1 MPFYNPLPGRTGSA
15 RFFVDDGVRNGTWRP
30 EGWADGPVIR
40 LDDGRDL
47 PVTDADERLG
57 FIYRT
62 PDSGS
67 EMTNIVVM
75 LVADEPDPV
84 GVPTRAELA
93 ASLMQSLMPV
103 LASVTAQQTDPDD
116 LDYARQLLS
125 TPACLLRWI
134 QKHGSIDAAR
144 TAVLREVFHIG

>member
-47 PVTDADERLG
+47 PVTDADEKLG
-57 FIYRT
+57 FVYRA

-67 EMTNIVVM
+67 EMTNIMVM
-75 LVADEPDPV
+75 LDDGEADPV
-84 GVPTRAELA
+84 GIPTRAELA
-93 ASLMQSLMPV
+93 ASLMQTLMPV
-103 LASVTAQQTDPDD
+103 LTSVTAQQTDPDD
-116 LDYARQLLS
+116 LDYARQLFS
-125 TPACLLRWI
+125 SPACMLRSI
-134 QKHGSIDAAR
+134 QRHGTVETAR
-144 TAVLREVFHIG
+144 TAMLRDVFRIR